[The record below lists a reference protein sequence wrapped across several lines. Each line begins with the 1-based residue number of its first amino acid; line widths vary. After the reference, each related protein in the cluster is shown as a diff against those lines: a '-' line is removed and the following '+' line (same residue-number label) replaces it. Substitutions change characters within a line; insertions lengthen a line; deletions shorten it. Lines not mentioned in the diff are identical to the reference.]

1 MFHGDTRWISTG
13 QCFFCSVSTLCYQIN
28 ISEFIYTQINLFI
41 SLNEKQNVWILFL
54 IHIKMCR
61 LIGRRQLSVFFSSCL
76 LSSSLFI
83 LHGNFYFR
91 WSKAKWRCSFVIHHW
106 FFSELNE
113 PYSICR
119 QYYSSNAVF
128 CMNSH
133 GCCFFALFAS
143 PCVLFLAFF
152 LVFSLQM
159 FLCLENPFNWQ
170 YNEHFSI
177 LLLLP
182 SDAIIIVVVVVGFV
196 VRLA

>member
-1 MFHGDTRWISTG
+1 M
-13 QCFFCSVSTLCYQIN
+13 CFTATQGEYQRGSVLFCSVSTLCYQIN
-28 ISEFIYTQINLFI
+28 IFKFIYTQMNLFI

-61 LIGRRQLSVFFSSCL
+61 LIGRRQLSVFFFFL
-76 LSSSLFI
+76 MLSSSLFI

-133 GCCFFALFAS
+133 GCFLLFLLFSLLRVSCFLLSFLYSHCRCFF
-143 PCVLFLAFF
+143 V
-152 LVFSLQM
+152 
-159 FLCLENPFNWQ
+159 
-170 YNEHFSI
+170 
-177 LLLLP
+177 
-182 SDAIIIVVVVVGFV
+182 
-196 VRLA
+196 